1 MGVLAVNRRIEIS
14 LWILKIRIKYESHKF
29 RFIKKYMLYRHKVL
43 YWYKKIASWLKSIW
57 RRIRWNCCKWKIK
70 VIENKLKIRI
80 IIKREKKIKWIN
92 GVKTWNKMV

>member
-43 YWYKKIASWLKSIW
+43 Y
-57 RRIRWNCCKWKIK
+57 
-70 VIENKLKIRI
+70 
-80 IIKREKKIKWIN
+80 
-92 GVKTWNKMV
+92 